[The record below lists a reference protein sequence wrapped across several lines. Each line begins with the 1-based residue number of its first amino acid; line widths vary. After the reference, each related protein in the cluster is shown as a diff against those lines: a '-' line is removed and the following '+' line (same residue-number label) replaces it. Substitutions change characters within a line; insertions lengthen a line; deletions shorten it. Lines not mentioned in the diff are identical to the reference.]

1 MSPTK
6 ALIKQ
11 NQGLKLHQLFLRE
24 NALLQKQDFVFF
36 SPRQGWALT
45 QCLKES
51 PVREQKGTERKFWG
65 VLVVLH
71 CCVIFRCMQGDSDT
85 YTHILF
91 SL

>member
-6 ALIKQ
+6 ALMKQ
-11 NQGLKLHQLFLRE
+11 NQGVKLHQLFLKE

-51 PVREQKGTERKFWG
+51 SVREQKRKFG
-65 VLVVLH
+65 GSSCFTLLCYLQVYA
-71 CCVIFRCMQGDSDT
+71 R
-85 YTHILF
+85 
-91 SL
+91 